1 MLTKQD
7 LTNLKD
13 LIGDV
18 VTEKLKTELGE
29 NFKERFER
37 VERNTDAACKIAK
50 DAHEELIITQAKV
63 DKHENQIVDLQK
75 FVGLAA
81 T

>member
-1 MLTKQD
+1 MLSKQD

-13 LIGDV
+13 LIGNV

-37 VERNTDAACKIAK
+37 VERNTDGACKVGS
-50 DAHEELIITQAKV
+50 D
-63 DKHENQIVDLQK
+63 NQ
-75 FVGLAA
+75 
-81 T
+81 